1 MIVGFFIESEFVKAI
16 STALLIFLLLFSIGS
31 AFGQQAANS
40 AIIPDTLNTPPPGVT
55 PVMVKNVMAA
65 DNPNDAGGAVLI
77 KWDLSADDH
86 ENGKVVLYRV
96 FHSDKREGPFE
107 TVGEIPAGSNQL
119 IDNNAGGDKEF
130 YYKILAVNQLKEN
143 SRTVWQ
149 ASSESDLV
157 GPVKATAQWFDK
169 RRLNVFIGTIILCGL
184 IIYFINQAKS
194 GKKLFIRKIAGLD
207 AVDEAVGRATE
218 MGKKIFFIPGTSDMD
233 NVQTIA
239 GLTILGRVAQ
249 LAAEYETWIE
259 VPVSRS
265 LVMVTAKE
273 MVKEAYSKA
282 GRPDAFNEDQVH
294 YLTDDQFGYA
304 AGIDGM
310 FIREKP
316 ATVFMLGNF
325 YAESLILS
333 ETGNSIGAIQI
344 AGTGQPSQL
353 PFFVAA
359 CDYTL
364 IGEELFAASA
374 YLSREPKLL
383 GSLKGQDMGKAIIL
397 VAIILGV
404 ILETFNLFQLSKF
417 FTVIG

>member
-1 MIVGFFIESEFVKAI
+1 MKFKVSSQFFLI
-16 STALLIFLLLFSIGS
+16 SLLFFAFATAQSPDMNVTS
-31 AFGQQAANS
+31 AP
-40 AIIPDTLNTPPPGVT
+40 PDVT
-55 PVMVKNVMAA
+55 PVMVKNVTLE
-65 DNPNDAGGAVLI
+65 DNPNDAGNAILI
-77 KWDLSADDH
+77 KWDLSIDDYAG
-86 ENGKVVLYRV
+86 GKVSAYRIFRSESATGEFV
-96 FHSDKREGPFE
+96 E
-107 TVGEIPAGSNQL
+107 VGDIPAGSNKFT
-119 IDNNAGGDKEF
+119 DNDATDGVSY
-130 YYKILAVNQLKEN
+130 YYKVSAVNSLKEQGQT
-143 SRTVWQ
+143 SWLVS
-149 ASSESDLV
+149 AESDVV
-157 GPVKATAQWFDK
+157 GPVKSKAQWFDF
-169 RRLNVFIGTIILCGL
+169 RRSNVFVGMFILCAL
-184 IIYFINQAKS
+184 IVYFIVQAKA
-194 GKKLFIRKIAGLD
+194 GKELFIRKIAGLD

-218 MGKKIFFIPGTSDMD
+218 MGKKIFFIPGISDMD

-239 GLTILGRVAQ
+239 GVTILGRVAQ

-265 LVMVTAKE
+265 LVMVTARE
-273 MVKEAYSKA
+273 IVKEAYSKA

-310 FIREKP
+310 VVREKP
-316 ATVFMLGNF
+316 ATIFLLGNF

-397 VAIILGV
+397 VAILIGV
-404 ILETFNLFQLSKF
+404 VLETFNIFHLSRF
-417 FTVIG
+417 FSVIE